1 MADKIIQNPSITPND
16 FGYDGGAISSILG
29 APLVGAGGGTIIES
43 DFVWLPSVTEEGVI
57 SWQRATSATAPST
70 ANIMGPQGPSGTNG
84 TNGTNGTDG
93 ISPTFTITPTAGGTH
108 ITISGAQGEDGFDV
122 LSGAKGA
129 DGTAGFSPTVSTTT
143 TASEDRTGTVLTF
156 TYGDAGG
163 QTVSYTAW
171 NGKDGTGA
179 TVDLLE
185 GTGIHITHAGNS
197 YTIGVSADYA
207 LKSELPDVTDM
218 ATQTWVGQ
226 QGYLTSIPDSYAT
239 KTYANEASA
248 NALSQAQSWVGLQG
262 FITKDADDLTYYYK
276 KTETSAA
283 TTLSNE
289 FAKYT
294 IKPDSS
300 LVDKYLVLRTNNAGN
315 VSGWY
320 DLKDQ
325 CYSKSEAQGTFVAT
339 AYIDNT
345 TLSGDGKSVSTKL
358 GVKTDVIPTKDYV
371 NGSFLPL
378 SGGTVSGQLVVSGG
392 STFDEQFL
400 KITRVNVNGYG
411 RIGLGQ
417 YGALALKTDDSNNH
431 TTQVNI
437 SPNASNNELIQVQ
450 HNGGTVGYLIPAVT
464 ATTTAGLTDDG
475 ILHIIVEN

>member
-1 MADKIIQNPSITPND
+1 MAELVIQNPSITLND
-16 FGYDGGAISSILG
+16 FGYDRGAISSISG
-29 APLVGAGGGTIIES
+29 VPIVGAGGGTIIES
-43 DFVWLPSVTEEGVI
+43 DFVWLPSVTQEGVI
-57 SWQRATSATAPST
+57 AWQRATSATAPST
-70 ANIMGPQGPSGTNG
+70 ANIMGPRGPSGTNG
-84 TNGTNGTDG
+84 KDGTNGTDG
-93 ISPTFTITPTAGGTH
+93 ISPTFTITPTAGGTRV
-108 ITISGAQGEDGFDV
+108 TIGGAQGEDSFDV

-129 DGTAGFSPTVSTTT
+129 DGAAGFSPTVSTTT
-143 TASEDRTGTVLTF
+143 AAAEDRTGTVLTF
-156 TYGDAGG
+156 TYGDEGG

-207 LKSELPDVTDM
+207 LKSELPD
-218 ATQTWVGQ
+218 
-226 QGYLTSIPDSYAT
+226 L
-239 KTYANEASA
+239 
-248 NALSQAQSWVGLQG
+248 
-262 FITKDADDLTYYYK
+262 ADYYK

-283 TTLSNE
+283 TALSNE

-300 LVDKYLVLRTNNAGN
+300 LIDKHLVVRTDNAGN

-358 GVKTDVIPTKDYV
+358 GVKTDVIPTKDWLDDNY
-371 NGSFLPL
+371 LPL
-378 SGGTVSGQLVVSGG
+378 SGGTVSGQLVVSA
-392 STFDEQFL
+392 TNDNFDTQFL
-400 KITRVNVNGYG
+400 KLIRESVNGYG
-411 RIGLGQ
+411 RIGLGSN
-417 YGALALKTDDSNNH
+417 GLLALKVDDANNH
-431 TTQVNI
+431 ITQVNI
-437 SPNASNNELIQVQ
+437 SPNASNDQLVQVQ
-450 HNGGTVGYLIPAVT
+450 HGGTTSYLIPAIT
-464 ATTTAGLTDDG
+464 STTTAGLTDDG